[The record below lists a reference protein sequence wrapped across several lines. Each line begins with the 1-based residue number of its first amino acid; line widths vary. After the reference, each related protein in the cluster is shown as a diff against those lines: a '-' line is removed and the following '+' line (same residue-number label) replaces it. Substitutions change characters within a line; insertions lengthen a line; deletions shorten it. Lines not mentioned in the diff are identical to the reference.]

1 MIKLVRLLYVLL
13 FRPFA
18 GPAAIGGGDGKW
30 QDTNP
35 NMSHD

>member
-1 MIKLVRLLYVLL
+1 MLKRARLIFVVL
-13 FRPFA
+13 FRAFA
-18 GPAAIGGGDGKW
+18 GPAAIGGGEGKW